1 MDITNFTLNEVNLE
15 TTLKTAELIAAF
27 EYEHNDGDQIWTDT
41 TEYYKKDDSYESIY
55 TEGYLGV
62 KTTRTVTLDF
72 IKMRMEEI
80 QQEVDKKA
88 KAIETY
94 GSNHVFTRGGYSI
107 LKPLGTEQKK
117 EDIENK
123 KMNDSPCYT
132 CINYRKTDK
141 EAENECCTCQKT
153 KFTDMSLKEAA
164 KEIFSNFELQHH
176 GAKYLI

>member
-15 TTLKTAELIAAF
+15 TTLETAELIASF

-55 TEGYLGV
+55 TEGYFGE

-88 KAIETY
+88 KAI
-94 GSNHVFTRGGYSI
+94 HVFARGGYSI
-107 LKPLGTEQKK
+107 SKPLETEQKK
-117 EDIENK
+117 EDIENEELTALELEEISRQSEEYEK
-123 KMNDSPCYT
+123 LMG
-132 CINYRKTDK
+132 INNS
-141 EAENECCTCQKT
+141 EA
-153 KFTDMSLKEAA
+153 
-164 KEIFSNFELQHH
+164 
-176 GAKYLI
+176 